1 MNITIEIV
9 HKYIIKVHKN
19 LLRYVI
25 IILVCKWHLFFRILR
40 NVKMVKILT
49 FINQERQRVQQ
60 EYKMNFSG
68 NVSSKW
74 KISSKC
80 HKSITMP
87 RMNGLLYEVSNK
99 GFCHK
104 RCFRKSRGTTYF
116 ACRAMNLRKVQFCWT
131 CCLFRYVTDRR
142 LFVRKKEKR
151 SIQFMTNKCSA
162 SGKLNWSEKFNFD
175 HQTRQL

>member
-9 HKYIIKVHKN
+9 HKYIIKVHN
-19 LLRYVI
+19 IVL

-40 NVKMVKILT
+40 TQKMVKILT
-49 FINQERQRVQQ
+49 FINQERQRVQH

-74 KISSKC
+74 KISSKFFSLC

-116 ACRAMNLRKVQFCWT
+116 TCRAMNLRKVQFCWT
-131 CCLFRYVTDRR
+131 CCLFRYVTDSIRHKTLCQKKGKKD
-142 LFVRKKEKR
+142 LFN
-151 SIQFMTNKCSA
+151 SWPINASHLTN
-162 SGKLNWSEKFNFD
+162 WI
-175 HQTRQL
+175 

>member
-9 HKYIIKVHKN
+9 HKYIIKVHN
-19 LLRYVI
+19 IVL
-25 IILVCKWHLFFRILR
+25 IILVCKWHSFFRILR
-40 NVKMVKILT
+40 TQKMVKILT
-49 FINQERQRVQQ
+49 FINQERQRVQH

-74 KISSKC
+74 KISSKFFSLC
-80 HKSITMP
+80 HKSKMP

-116 ACRAMNLRKVQFCWT
+116 TCRAMNLRKVQFCWT
-131 CCLFRYVTDRR
+131 CCLFRYVTD
-142 LFVRKKEKR
+142 KEKR
-151 SIQFMTNKCSA
+151 PCIQFTTNKWMV
-162 SGKLNWSEKFNFD
+162 NWIEVKNPISSS
-175 HQTRQL
+175 RQL